1 MIPSIPLGEWVS
13 DFVDFLRSNFGL
25 LFDAISSVLRGM
37 VSALEWV
44 FTLPPSLVLI
54 ALFVLLAWWLR
65 GYWFALF
72 AAAAFLIVDSVGMWD
87 PTMSTLALLLVATF
101 FAVAI
106 GVPIGI
112 LAARNNLVHALVRP
126 VLDFMQTLP
135 VFIYL
140 LPAIMFFGLGSVP
153 GAVATL
159 VFAMPPAVRLTNLGI
174 RQVDAEVVEAAH
186 AFGATPN
193 QILFRV
199 QVPLAM
205 PTIMAG
211 VNQVIMLALSMVVIA
226 GMAGAGGLGAEVV
239 RSVSTV
245 SIGLGAESGISV
257 VFLAI
262 FLDRISEA
270 LSRMGVPP
278 TE

>member
-1 MIPSIPLGEWVS
+1 MVPEIPLGRWVA
-13 DFVDFLRSNFGL
+13 DFVVFLRDNLDF
-25 LFDAISSVLRGM
+25 
-37 VSALEWV
+37 V
-44 FTLPPSLVLI
+44 FTGIRSLLGAFIDSLQWLFNFPPSLVMI

-65 GYWFALF
+65 GVPF
-72 AAAAFLIVDSVGMWD
+72 AAYTLLAFLLVDSLGMWD
-87 PTMSTLALLLVATF
+87 PTMDTLAIVIVATV

-106 GVPIGI
+106 GVPVGI
-112 LAARNNLVHALVRP
+112 LAARNAIVHAVVRP
-126 VLDFMQTLP
+126 ILDFMQTLP

-140 LPAIMFFGLGSVP
+140 LPAIMFFGIGTTP

-159 VFAMPPAVRLTNLGI
+159 VFALPPAVRLTNLGI
-174 RQVDAEVVEAAH
+174 RQVDSEVVEAAH

-199 QVPLAM
+199 QFPLAL

-226 GMAGAGGLGAEVV
+226 GMAGAGGLGAQVV

-245 SIGLGAESGISV
+245 NIGLGAESGISV
-257 VFLAI
+257 VILAI
-262 FLDRISEA
+262 FLDRVSEA
-270 LSRMGVPP
+270 LSTKGQPP